1 MKTNSWAN
9 IETKFSSRNFLEVNY
24 NFDQVAISNRL
35 SNIGILDRKVFEKQ
49 YKSTIPWLMKMIAS
63 TKEFRSNLNFISTLV
78 GNNMVNIL

>member
-24 NFDQVAISNRL
+24 NFDQVAISNRH

-63 TKEFRSNLNFISTLV
+63 TKEYRSNLNFISTLV